1 MYKRYA
7 IYDCPE
13 GALGSF
19 GAAWLGSGAALVER
33 PARYGFHAT
42 LKAPFSLAEG
52 LSEGGLAGAAKAL
65 AAGLAPVEIT
75 LELARLGSFFAL
87 VPKGDTEA
95 LNRLAGACVLELEA
109 FRAPIS
115 AVEYERKLRPNLS
128 ERRLE
133 NLKRWGYPHVFDDF
147 RYHLTLTGPVVQ
159 GAREAVVNQLE
170 AALPDL
176 GAPHAITS
184 LCLCGE
190 DAAGQFHVIQRFP
203 LSGA

>member
-1 MYKRYA
+1 M
-7 IYDCPE
+7 
-13 GALGSF
+13 
-19 GAAWLGSGAALVER
+19 
-33 PARYGFHAT
+33 
-42 LKAPFSLAEG
+42 KAPFSLAEG
-52 LSEGGLAGAAKAL
+52 LSEGGLAGAVKAL

>member
-19 GAAWLGSGAALVER
+19 GAAWLGCGAALVER

-52 LSEGGLAGAAKAL
+52 LSEGGLAGALKAL

-115 AVEYERKLRPNLS
+115 AAEYERKLRPNLS

>member
-7 IYDCPE
+7 IYDCPA

-19 GAAWLGSGAALVER
+19 GAAWLGSGATLVER

-52 LSEGGLAGAAKAL
+52 KSEGGLAGAVKAL

-75 LELARLGSFFAL
+75 LELARIGGFLAL
-87 VPKGDTEA
+87 VPRGDSEA

-109 FRAPIS
+109 FRAPMS
-115 AVEYERKLRPNLS
+115 AAEYERKLRPNMS
-128 ERRLE
+128 ERKLE

-147 RYHLTLTGPVVQ
+147 RYHLTLTGPVVH

-176 GAPHAITS
+176 DTPHAITS

-203 LSGA
+203 LSRA